1 MAIPTSTASARAR
14 SAAYTAWSSRL
25 PRPPDTPDERRAAV
39 GGHDHVQPHERPIG
53 RHGTGERH
61 VLLDERGRY
70 RTRTGLDPHRVN
82 LPTAARAPATGPSR
96 VWITVAAWPSDDR
109 AARHRDPVGKEPD
122 VRFSY
127 ANERTFLAWN
137 RTSLAL
143 IATGLAVVSL
153 LPKFN
158 FPVGR
163 RLIGV
168 PLIALGAALA
178 IMSYRRWAAN
188 ERAMRLGEPLPPSNL
203 SRVLA
208 LGIAIAATIAAV
220 VAAFGAK

>member
-1 MAIPTSTASARAR
+1 MASGR
-14 SAAYTAWSSRL
+14 SR
-25 PRPPDTPDERRAAV
+25 RTP
-39 GGHDHVQPHERPIG
+39 
-53 RHGTGERH
+53 
-61 VLLDERGRY
+61 
-70 RTRTGLDPHRVN
+70 
-82 LPTAARAPATGPSR
+82 
-96 VWITVAAWPSDDR
+96 
-109 AARHRDPVGKEPD
+109 RDPVGKEPD
-122 VRFSY
+122 VRFTY

-143 IATGLAVVSL
+143 IATGLAVVAL

-168 PLIALGAALA
+168 PLIALGAVLS
-178 IMSYRRWAAN
+178 ILSYRQWAAN
-188 ERAMRLGEPLPPSNL
+188 ERAMRLGEPLPQSNL

-208 LGIAIAATIAAV
+208 LGIAAAATIAAI